1 MDPGGMTM
9 DFKCSTGDNRGIY
22 HPETGRALIYLA
34 QHESM
39 GDIYK
44 TIDHE
49 TFHHCFEVFGMED
62 DIDEDQEE
70 ALIFALN
77 WAEWSLI

>member
-1 MDPGGMTM
+1 MASLKV
-9 DFKCSTGDNRGIY
+9 DFRCSAGENRGIY
-22 HPETGRALIYLA
+22 YSETGRALIYLA

-39 GDIYK
+39 EDIIK

-49 TFHHCFEVFGMED
+49 TFHHCFEVFGIAD
-62 DIDEDQEE
+62 DLDEDQEE

-77 WAEWSLI
+77 WAEWSLP